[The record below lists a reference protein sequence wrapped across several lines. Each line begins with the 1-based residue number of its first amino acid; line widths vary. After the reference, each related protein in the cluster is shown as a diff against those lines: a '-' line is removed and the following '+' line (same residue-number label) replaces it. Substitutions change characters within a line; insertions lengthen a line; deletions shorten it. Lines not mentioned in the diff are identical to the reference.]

1 MNTLRQSGNGS
12 CTITRQQVYIEDGMP
27 GKCLYCM
34 NTVKLGGDGCRKI
47 TRRQVSVESG
57 SQENLNIWS
66 VLMLAPSRSQNLLEY
81 EKKCEKN
88 YSYVSDG
95 AKLKKKIGGGLLALI
110 FIFST
115 TNIFFFKQ
123 QCHPKIYTMYFIKKK
138 KFSID
143 PLNDS

>member
-1 MNTLRQSGNGS
+1 MNTLKQSGNGS

-27 GKCLYCM
+27 GKCVYCM

-47 TRRQVSVESG
+47 TLRQVSVESG

-95 AKLKKKIGGGLLALI
+95 AKLKKKNRGRSSCINFYI
-110 FIFST
+110 FH
-115 TNIFFFKQ
+115 NQYFFFLNSNVIQ
-123 QCHPKIYTMYFIKKK
+123 R
-138 KFSID
+138 SI
-143 PLNDS
+143 PCIS